1 MFMLGRSAMSAATGS
16 ASGRPDRRSGCRS
29 VGGRRFLRS
38 QCRWPGCLKGRAE
51 ADPASGSADT
61 IRVGGWP
68 VDSNGGRRSP
78 RASARRD
85 AGLRRRIAC
94 SGTSMCQP
102 WGRHLGWAL
111 KPVGRVGGCGPVL
124 GAADH
129 QLRGMRRWPWRFA
142 GMKRRRGSSGRGR
155 VRAIYNSESWN
166 LHNVDYRH
174 FGWLRKGRHGPVSAR
189 SSRPV
194 PPGASRRAG
203 PDPLGASDPCCRGR
217 RRSRP
222 RSARRHTDPTGG
234 PAPGVH
240 TRTSASDHRI
250 RTLYR
255 LPPRV
260 PAASLHGYETSL

>member
-1 MFMLGRSAMSAATGS
+1 MLGRSAMSAATGS
-16 ASGRPDRRSGCRS
+16 ASGRPDRRNGCRS

-111 KPVGRVGGCGPVL
+111 KPVGRVGGYGPVL

-155 VRAIYNSESWN
+155 VRGIYNSASLT

-174 FGWLRKGRHGPVSAR
+174 LINGSRSRCDYSR
-189 SSRPV
+189 SSSLTTFLQVNPHIASQRP
-194 PPGASRRAG
+194 PTLRAEPCRIRAG
-203 PDPLGASDPCCRGR
+203 HRKF
-217 RRSRP
+217 
-222 RSARRHTDPTGG
+222 
-234 PAPGVH
+234 PALDAGFH
-240 TRTSASDHRI
+240 D
-250 RTLYR
+250 
-255 LPPRV
+255 
-260 PAASLHGYETSL
+260 